1 MRRFGDK
8 KRVPVGRRS
17 GRERDWSWSW
27 EPPVAERAHRRLWPW
42 VAGTTAA
49 VAAVAV
55 AVSLTLAFTV
65 GGLGGG
71 PAAEEEG
78 VLPYVAIAGSVSVA
92 LHDGRSPEMGI
103 FDEKCD
109 AYLVAGGQG
118 SSPLL
123 PDGDYFF
130 QVTNDS
136 DKALLSSDEVRFRQ
150 FRVADGAIE
159 GVSGEG
165 NHAVGIDS
173 RSGAATVQL
182 CPFAKTT
189 DSSGIYEVWV
199 TRVEDFQGDVK
210 AVDSL
215 DPDAHGFLA
224 ARSARALFG
233 VSPVKVDRK
242 GWEALAPLPSGI
254 REPSLASTCV
264 CG

>member
-1 MRRFGDK
+1 MPWFRK
-8 KRVPVGRRS
+8 KRRVPVGRRS
-17 GRERDWSWSW
+17 GLERDWSWSW
-27 EPPVAERAHRRLWPW
+27 EPSGPKRARWRRAVW
-42 VAGTTAA
+42 VAGATAA

-55 AVSLTLAFTV
+55 AVGLTLVFTV

-78 VLPYVAIAGSVSVA
+78 VPPYVAIAGSVSVA
-92 LHDGRSPEMGI
+92 LHDGQSPEMGI

-109 AYLVAGGQG
+109 VYLVAGGQD

-136 DKALLSSDEVRFRQ
+136 DEALLSSDDVRFRQ

-165 NHAVGIDS
+165 DHAVGIDS
-173 RSGAATVQL
+173 LSGAATVQL

-210 AVDSL
+210 AVGSPA
-215 DPDAHGFLA
+215 PDAHGFLA

-233 VSPVKVDRK
+233 VSPVR
-242 GWEALAPLPSGI
+242 
-254 REPSLASTCV
+254 
-264 CG
+264 